1 MLLVIERNQNHVDDS
16 IIVPELRY
24 VWILYFTIYCTMQ
37 FKFKALVKV
46 GSVVDK
52 NSAMGAS
59 LSEPDTKLTTASCGN
74 SYLKVGSSSMQ
85 GWRIQMEDAHTHL
98 LSLPEDE
105 KVSFFGVYDGHG
117 GACASRYASCHLH
130 KAIAQTKAFAEGDLV
145 EAIKQGFLDVDK
157 DMLENHGNLV
167 GVAGTTAVI
176 VMLKEDTLFCLSAY
190 CLLACNSAMLKN
202 ISSSQFAFDGNVGD
216 SRAVISA
223 GGVAEPLSFDHKPV
237 NEGEIKRIF
246 SAGGWV
252 EFNRVNGN
260 LAMSRAL
267 GDFIYKACHEKSPK
281 EQIVTAYPDVVSRS
295 LTDADEFIVLAC
307 DGVWDVM
314 TNQEVVDFCRERIAA
329 GLAPEKI
336 CEELL
341 LQCLA
346 PDCQMGGLGCDNM
359 TVILVCLLRDKPYEE
374 LMKKCIRD
382 RPPTPVR
389 RADELSQ
396 QFVTP
401 PLSPADSQP
410 VLPSGSFPEAIGS
423 PVAIENEN
431 EQEKVEKKNEIVDCA
446 VGDVKQLEEL
456 KPKVVDYNANE
467 SEEAGEKE
475 NTDEDDLVALF
486 NNVKFVL
493 CGDSAGRMLKLATF
507 LCKQLKNSNGDEPT
521 NLTRTDRY
529 VLYKVSNCIC
539 IKQDRMDG
547 TFCAFSLQQRRQFL
561 QRAKELDVCNI
572 DMEASCFTAFCQRA
586 KLTVSL
592 ILQLFITN
600 YKRAIVNVV
609 LMDRLAASDQP
620 ADRNQRDLLISWEER
635 PFAVFDE
642 YVKQFSN

>member
-1 MLLVIERNQNHVDDS
+1 
-16 IIVPELRY
+16 LRY

-46 GSVVDK
+46 GSVVEK

-176 VMLKEDTLFCLSAY
+176 VMLKEDTLFC
-190 CLLACNSAMLKN
+190 
-202 ISSSQFAFDGNVGD
+202 GNVGD

-267 GDFIYKACHEKSPK
+267 GDFIYKACQEKSPK

-329 GLAPEKI
+329 GLAPEKVAVLNDANKMMNNNSIIIFVAYFFCLNEQI

-389 RADELSQ
+389 RVDEPSQ

-410 VLPSGSFPEAIGS
+410 VLPSGLFPEAIGS
-423 PVAIENEN
+423 TVAIENEN
-431 EQEKVEKKNEIVDCA
+431 KQEKVQKKNEGVDCA

-467 SEEAGEKE
+467 SEATGEKE
-475 NTDEDDLVALF
+475 
-486 NNVKFVL
+486 K
-493 CGDSAGRMLKLATF
+493 
-507 LCKQLKNSNGDEPT
+507 
-521 NLTRTDRY
+521 
-529 VLYKVSNCIC
+529 
-539 IKQDRMDG
+539 
-547 TFCAFSLQQRRQFL
+547 
-561 QRAKELDVCNI
+561 
-572 DMEASCFTAFCQRA
+572 
-586 KLTVSL
+586 
-592 ILQLFITN
+592 
-600 YKRAIVNVV
+600 
-609 LMDRLAASDQP
+609 
-620 ADRNQRDLLISWEER
+620 
-635 PFAVFDE
+635 
-642 YVKQFSN
+642 

>member
-1 MLLVIERNQNHVDDS
+1 
-16 IIVPELRY
+16 LRY

-46 GSVVDK
+46 GMEK
-52 NSAMGAS
+52 NSDMGAS

-176 VMLKEDTLFCLSAY
+176 VMLKEDTLFC
-190 CLLACNSAMLKN
+190 
-202 ISSSQFAFDGNVGD
+202 GNVGD

-267 GDFIYKACHEKSPK
+267 GDFIYKACQEKSPK

-389 RADELSQ
+389 RVDEPSQ

-410 VLPSGSFPEAIGS
+410 VLPSGLFPEAIGS
-423 PVAIENEN
+423 TVAIENEN
-431 EQEKVEKKNEIVDCA
+431 KQEKVQKKNEGVDCA

-467 SEEAGEKE
+467 SEATGEKE
-475 NTDEDDLVALF
+475 NFNKDKDDLVALF
-486 NNVKFVL
+486 NDVK
-493 CGDSAGRMLKLATF
+493 RKMHIHK
-507 LCKQLKNSNGDEPT
+507 
-521 NLTRTDRY
+521 
-529 VLYKVSNCIC
+529 
-539 IKQDRMDG
+539 
-547 TFCAFSLQQRRQFL
+547 
-561 QRAKELDVCNI
+561 
-572 DMEASCFTAFCQRA
+572 
-586 KLTVSL
+586 
-592 ILQLFITN
+592 
-600 YKRAIVNVV
+600 
-609 LMDRLAASDQP
+609 
-620 ADRNQRDLLISWEER
+620 
-635 PFAVFDE
+635 
-642 YVKQFSN
+642 

>member
-1 MLLVIERNQNHVDDS
+1 
-16 IIVPELRY
+16 
-24 VWILYFTIYCTMQ
+24 MQ

-46 GSVVDK
+46 GSVVEK

-130 KAIAQTKAFAEGDLV
+130 KAIAQTKAFGIVAALH
-145 EAIKQGFLDVDK
+145 
-157 DMLENHGNLV
+157 HGNLV

-176 VMLKEDTLFCLSAY
+176 VMLKEDTLFC
-190 CLLACNSAMLKN
+190 
-202 ISSSQFAFDGNVGD
+202 GNVGD

-329 GLAPEKI
+329 GLAPEKVAI

-389 RADELSQ
+389 RVDEPSQ

-410 VLPSGSFPEAIGS
+410 VLPSGLFPEAIGS
-423 PVAIENEN
+423 TVAIENEN
-431 EQEKVEKKNEIVDCA
+431 KQEKVEKKNEIVDCA

-475 NTDEDDLVALF
+475 
-486 NNVKFVL
+486 K
-493 CGDSAGRMLKLATF
+493 
-507 LCKQLKNSNGDEPT
+507 
-521 NLTRTDRY
+521 
-529 VLYKVSNCIC
+529 
-539 IKQDRMDG
+539 
-547 TFCAFSLQQRRQFL
+547 
-561 QRAKELDVCNI
+561 
-572 DMEASCFTAFCQRA
+572 
-586 KLTVSL
+586 
-592 ILQLFITN
+592 
-600 YKRAIVNVV
+600 
-609 LMDRLAASDQP
+609 
-620 ADRNQRDLLISWEER
+620 
-635 PFAVFDE
+635 
-642 YVKQFSN
+642 

>member
-1 MLLVIERNQNHVDDS
+1 
-16 IIVPELRY
+16 
-24 VWILYFTIYCTMQ
+24 
-37 FKFKALVKV
+37 
-46 GSVVDK
+46 
-52 NSAMGAS
+52 MGAN

-98 LSLPEDE
+98 LSIPEDE

-117 GACASRYASCHLH
+117 GACASRYASCNLH

-157 DMLENHGNLV
+157 DMFENHGNLV

-176 VMLKEDTLFCLSAY
+176 VMLKEDTVFC
-190 CLLACNSAMLKN
+190 
-202 ISSSQFAFDGNVGD
+202 GNVGD

-267 GDFIYKACHEKSPK
+267 GDFVYKACEEKSPK

-359 TVILVCLLRDKPYEE
+359 TVILVCLLREKPYED
-374 LMKKCIRD
+374 LMKKCIRE
-382 RPPTPVR
+382 RPATPVR
-389 RADELSQ
+389 RADELTQ

-401 PLSPADSQP
+401 PLSPECAKLILS
-410 VLPSGSFPEAIGS
+410 SGSSPTAIG
-423 PVAIENEN
+423 PTVT
-431 EQEKVEKKNEIVDCA
+431 VVDESKEERKQNHNDGLDDCM

-467 SEEAGEKE
+467 SEEADEKE
-475 NTDEDDLVALF
+475 NTDKDDLVALF
-486 NNVKFVL
+486 NDVKFVL
-493 CGDSAGRMLKLATF
+493 CGGSAGRMLKLATF
-507 LCKQLKNSNGDEPT
+507 LCKQLNNPNGDEPT

-539 IKQDRMDG
+539 VSHGIGFGSILVMLHEITKLLRYAKASDPIIIRVG
-547 TFCAFSLQQRRQFL
+547 TSGGIGIPASTVVISNGAVNGLLKPVHEFICAGQSFEFPT
-561 QRAKELDVCNI
+561 ELDDNLAKQLNRICSQLNFPCVIGRTMGCN
-572 DMEASCFTAFCQRA
+572 DFYEG
-586 KLTVSL
+586 KSL
-592 ILQLFITN
+592 H
-600 YKRAIVNVV
+600 K
-609 LMDRLAASDQP
+609 
-620 ADRNQRDLLISWEER
+620 
-635 PFAVFDE
+635 
-642 YVKQFSN
+642 